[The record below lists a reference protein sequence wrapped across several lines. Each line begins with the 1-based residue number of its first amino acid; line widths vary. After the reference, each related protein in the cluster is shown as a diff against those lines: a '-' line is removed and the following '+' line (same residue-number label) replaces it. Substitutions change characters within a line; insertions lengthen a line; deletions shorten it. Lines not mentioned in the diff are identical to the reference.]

1 MRLTALREL
10 RITAETT
17 LERLP
22 AFLGRLTSLER
33 LHISVDNQGRCA
45 VRLHACQHSPSSRAH
60 VGLAAR
66 CVVAPDG
73 A

>member
-45 VRLHACQHSPSSRAH
+45 VRFTLFQHLPTLHRPCWSACPP
-60 VGLAAR
+60 
-66 CVVAPDG
+66 CWG